1 MKRDGLTL
9 LETMVALVILGLVA
23 LGFLEVFA
31 GSSRVT
37 LNMEHWSRA
46 VAYAEDAMEQV
57 KIDPS
62 TAWARPREDLG
73 GGFRRLV
80 EAVSWRDGV
89 QLVTVE
95 ISLPDGGQFSLRRL
109 VEVP

>member
-37 LNMEHWSRA
+37 RNMERWSRA
-46 VAYAEDAMEQV
+46 VAYAEDAMELV
-57 KIDPS
+57 KIDPG
-62 TAWARPREDLG
+62 TAWARPREALD
-73 GGFRRLV
+73 GGFRRHI
-80 EAVSWRDGV
+80 ETQYWRDGV
-89 QLVTVE
+89 QLVTVV
-95 ISLPDGGQFSLRRL
+95 ISLPDGGQFSLRRM